1 MPAGA
6 RVLIIDDFMKAG
18 GTAKGMQK
26 ITTEV
31 GAIVVGTGVL
41 IATKEPIKKMV
52 DEYFSLLTLKDVDE
66 EMCKI
71 DISPVLI

>member
-1 MPAGA
+1 
-6 RVLIIDDFMKAG
+6 
-18 GTAKGMQK
+18 MQK